1 MKNNCTIR
9 YFKMEITVKN
19 TRTIVRNNEF
29 RRLYGRAKTMVHPLF
44 VTYYIKNRYKNNR
57 IGITATKK
65 IGNAV
70 ARNRARRILKESYRL
85 LEQDFPSGY
94 DFIFVA
100 RKKTTLS
107 KTTETLKAMRNVIK
121 ELNKENYDKKSTF
134 KSN

>member
-1 MKNNCTIR
+1 MENNCTLR

-121 ELNKENYDKKSTF
+121 ELNKENYDKKSTI

>member
-1 MKNNCTIR
+1 M
-9 YFKMEITVKN
+9 KN

>member
-1 MKNNCTIR
+1 MEYNCTIS
-9 YFKMEITVKN
+9 YFKMEIAVNN

-29 RRLYGRAKTMVHPLF
+29 RRLYGKAKTMVHPLF

-85 LEQDFPSGY
+85 LEQQFPIGY

-100 RKKTTLS
+100 RKKTTIS
-107 KTTETLKAMRNVIK
+107 KTTQTLKGMQNLIK
-121 ELNKENYDKKSTF
+121 ELNKENYDKKTTLT
-134 KSN
+134 SN